1 MRLLAGMRN
10 RGSSK
15 GGPGRIMNQTL
26 LQFLMDFQVPPCHH
40 PIELMASSALS
51 FSHSGGVLT
60 CARPWLLKPWVGGRC
75 VGAISCRFQHP
86 WAITLLA
93 EVTYTHALQ

>member
-26 LQFLMDFQVPPCHH
+26 LRSTCGFLGQRPATAAMSHLRISHTAAHLPGGTVQQGYKCDGSLRAQTFGQGNVDARAMGKAHAFH
-40 PIELMASSALS
+40 PL
-51 FSHSGGVLT
+51 GVLLV
-60 CARPWLLKPWVGGRC
+60 R
-75 VGAISCRFQHP
+75 
-86 WAITLLA
+86 
-93 EVTYTHALQ
+93 